1 MSESRKDN
9 ASRSRP
15 RSRSILVSFS
25 GLDGSGKSTQIE
37 NLRAT
42 LAAQGYST
50 RLLAFWDNVVVFTRY
65 RESFVHAV
73 YKSQQGVG
81 APGKPVERRD
91 KNVRRWYLSLIRHGL
106 YFADALHLAWVL
118 ARVRARRQSAGS
130 PDGPDVLD
138 VLILDRYIYDEL
150 ANLPLANPLTRIY
163 VRLVAAL
170 VPRPDVAFLLDAD
183 PEAARARKPEYPV
196 DFMHKCRAAYKE
208 LARLLGNI
216 TIIPPLNLA
225 EAKQRVVEEF
235 WAAAGNLLSKSKN
248 RSSGEAFLSKVE
260 GLASPR

>member
-1 MSESRKDN
+1 MPESGKDN
-9 ASRSRP
+9 RP
-15 RSRSILVSFS
+15 GKRARSILVSFS

-42 LAAQGYST
+42 LAARGYSSK
-50 RLLAFWDNVVVFTRY
+50 LLAFWDNVVVFTRY

-91 KNVRRWYLSLIRHGL
+91 KNVRRWYLSFIRHGL

-118 ARVRARRQSAGS
+118 ASVRARRRSANS
-130 PDGPDVLD
+130 PGVPDVL
-138 VLILDRYIYDEL
+138 IIDRYIYDEL

-183 PEAARARKPEYPV
+183 PEAALARKPEYPV

-216 TIIPPLNLA
+216 TIIPPLDLA

-235 WAAAGNLLSKSKN
+235 WAAAKLDAPRTSTQIIA
-248 RSSGEAFLSKVE
+248 RGEQLPSDYDP
-260 GLASPR
+260 ASAA